1 MTTVREKRTL
11 EVSAEVRIKQGGAE
25 RVEVWTGISK
35 RHALLKARGHYRGV
49 ARCDFADGE
58 PY

>member
-1 MTTVREKRTL
+1 MTKVEGEHNWK
-11 EVSAEVRIKQGGAE
+11 VSAEVRIKQNGAE

-35 RHALLKARGHYRGV
+35 RHALLEAREHYRGV